1 MRNGRKVFR
10 RRLELDVLEERTA
23 LSGTASSI
31 AAAGVNAVG
40 THAPT
45 VFTATL
51 TPAGV
56 LVPEAGG
63 KPIAAQPDSTD
74 PASGKILF
82 TLSHDG
88 KELWVVGRL
97 SHISNV
103 SAVTVH
109 DLKFPGATPNYPGVL
124 GQTVAVLL
132 MPGNAS
138 GPHAQATFRTVIKAQ
153 YLTGPLVGHPLSDL
167 VKDMRQLQ
175 PKPLVYVNV
184 QTNNGVDSS
193 SVPAGP
199 GNFPFGEIRGPVV

>member
-1 MRNGRKVFR
+1 VFR

-23 LSGTASSI
+23 LSGSASSI
-31 AAAGVNAVG
+31 AAAGVTAVG
-40 THAPT
+40 RHAPT

-56 LVPEAGG
+56 VVPDDSVTK
-63 KPIAAQPDSTD
+63 KPIAAKPDSTD
-74 PASGKILF
+74 PASGKIVF
-82 TLSHDG
+82 TLSRNG
-88 KELWVVGRL
+88 QELWVVGKL

-109 DLKFPGATPNYPGVL
+109 DLNFPGATPNYPWML

-167 VKDMRQLQ
+167 IKDMRQVKPQ
-175 PKPLVYVNV
+175 PPVYVNV